1 MSIEYVQLI
10 LTGIKKFLELQSEVD
25 LHTQSFKKS
34 QNYVV
39 NSLNK
44 IKYSNIYIDDLDLW
58 DIIETSNESI

>member
-10 LTGIKKFLELQSEVD
+10 LTGIKNFLELQSEVD